1 MFNIEEIL
9 KRGVEEVIDQKIL
22 EKKLRSGK
30 RLRVKFGIDPTGK
43 ELHLGHT
50 VPLRKLRQF
59 QDAGHTAVLVIG
71 DFTAKIGDPTGRSEE
86 RKTLTTAQ
94 VQENMKEYLEQAAKI
109 LDIKF
114 SFLNRAKKTELF
126 EVHYNGKWFSG
137 GLESI
142 TDAARSATI
151 NQVLQRA
158 DFKKRID
165 EGGSVSVLESLY
177 PIMQGYD
184 SVEVLADVEIG
195 GSDQKFNLLMG
206 RQVQKHFGVREQD
219 VMMLPLLEGT
229 DGVKKM
235 SKSFGNYIGLTE
247 NPSDMYGKIMSIPD
261 VLILKYVELLTNL
274 SVEEIKKI
282 QNPRDQKA
290 RLAFEIIA
298 MYHSKEDAQ
307 KAEDEFNTIHRD
319 GGLPSDIKK
328 FKENR
333 AEVSILELLVDGGLA
348 PSKSEGKRLVV
359 QGAVKINGIVEKDWQ
374 KIIKPVPGMKIQ
386 VGPKKF
392 LELL

>member
-1 MFNIEEIL
+1 M
-9 KRGVEEVIDQKIL
+9 
-22 EKKLRSGK
+22 
-30 RLRVKFGIDPTGK
+30 
-43 ELHLGHT
+43 
-50 VPLRKLRQF
+50 
-59 QDAGHTAVLVIG
+59 
-71 DFTAKIGDPTGRSEE
+71 
-86 RKTLTTAQ
+86 
-94 VQENMKEYLEQAAKI
+94 
-109 LDIKF
+109 
-114 SFLNRAKKTELF
+114 
-126 EVHYNGKWFSG
+126 
-137 GLESI
+137 
-142 TDAARSATI
+142 
-151 NQVLQRA
+151 
-158 DFKKRID
+158 
-165 EGGSVSVLESLY
+165 
-177 PIMQGYD
+177 
-184 SVEVLADVEIG
+184 
-195 GSDQKFNLLMG
+195 
-206 RQVQKHFGVREQD
+206 QKHFGVREQD